1 MTSLVFIKR
10 FVNVV
15 LDFSKK
21 KKSLLLHRCLL
32 DKITEIR
39 EFILHMNIN

>member
-15 LDFSKK
+15 LDFSK